1 MLTALGIS
9 INYMIFSRE
18 DKSIFNILNTILV
31 MWLVQMIC
39 IFAFRDASEIYD
51 VLPIAFHYL
60 VSTFLGIRNIKKQQ
74 KWLKTIN
81 D

>member
-1 MLTALGIS
+1 MLTALGVS

-39 IFAFRDASEIYD
+39 IFVFRNASEIYD
-51 VLPIAFHYL
+51 VLPIVFHYL
-60 VSTFLGIRNIKKQQ
+60 VSTFLGVRNIKKQQ
-74 KWLKTIN
+74 KWLKTIK